1 MMAAMKRAR
10 LWGFDQVPDAV
21 QARLVLLQREPYTG
35 KWKRG
40 HDPSDAHE
48 TGEEKAEVHG
58 QRWVNQDRENRDYSV
73 LRRKRSP
80 EKPRRIE

>member
-1 MMAAMKRAR
+1 M
-10 LWGFDQVPDAV
+10 
-21 QARLVLLQREPYTG
+21 T
-35 KWKRG
+35 
-40 HDPSDAHE
+40 PSDAHE